1 MKSGYEHEYDI
12 GDGNINGNR
21 DGLGGGNG
29 DGNPN
34 VNVGGVVLVVHSLRR
49 WRLYSTSATITIGT
63 DVAYVMTWKALIKLM
78 IEMVPKEEDQ
88 VEMFIGGLPDKIQRN
103 VIATKPTRLQDAV
116 CIANNLM
123 DQKLKSYATRNA
135 ENKRRF
141 DNNLRDNHVQQPT
154 FKRQNGN
161 GQNVARAYTVGN
173 TKKRDMLGHYH
184 AATSANYTMRGSVW
198 NKSGNKL
205 NEAKGRAYA
214 LGGGGANPDS
224 NGVTGTF
231 LLNNSYARMLFDLGA
246 DRSFVSTTF
255 SALLDVVPST
265 LDISYEV
272 ELADERI
279 KETDIMFK
287 GCTIVIIYN
296 EKVVRIPYRNEV
308 PEIQGDGCIGG
319 NKSRLSIISCT
330 KTHKYIQ
337 KECQVFLDQVM
348 KKEAGDKSK
357 EKRLENV
364 STIRDFPEVFPEDF
378 PRLPQVR
385 QVEFQIDLVPGVA
398 PVARSPYRLALSK
411 IQELSTQL
419 QELSDKGIIR
429 PSSSPW
435 RAPVL
440 FVKKRQIF
448 SNVYRLPKEDHEEH
462 LKLILKLH
470 KKEELYAKF
479 SKYEFWLPKV
489 QFLSHVINSEGVHV
503 DPAKIESIK
512 DWVPPKTPTDI
523 RQFLEGSE
531 NFVVYYDASHK
542 GLGAVLM
549 QRDKV
554 IAYASCQLKIHEM
567 NYTMHGL
574 ELGAVVFALK
584 MWRHYLYGTKCTVFT
599 DHKSL
604 QHILDQKECIKPKGK
619 GQAPTILGL
628 SDDYCIEP
636 SHANFELSSRFEKGR
651 ELRILR
657 LV

>member
-1 MKSGYEHEYDI
+1 
-12 GDGNINGNR
+12 GNR

-161 GQNVARAYTVGN
+161 GQNVARAHTVGN
-173 TKKRDMLGHYH
+173 TKKMDMLGHYH
-184 AATSANYTMRGSVW
+184 AATSANYTMRDSVW

-231 LLNNSYARMLFDLGA
+231 LLNNSYARMLFDSGA

-255 SALLDVVPST
+255 SALLDIVPST

-279 KETDIMFK
+279 TETDIMFK
-287 GCTIVIIYN
+287 GCTLVIIYD
-296 EKVVRIPYRNEV
+296 EKVVRIPYGNEV
-308 PEIQGDGCIGG
+308 LEIQGDGCI
-319 NKSRLSIISCT
+319 
-330 KTHKYIQ
+330 
-337 KECQVFLDQVM
+337 VM

-364 STIRDFPEVFPEDF
+364 STIRDFPE
-378 PRLPQVR
+378 
-385 QVEFQIDLVPGVA
+385 
-398 PVARSPYRLALSK
+398 
-411 IQELSTQL
+411 
-419 QELSDKGIIR
+419 
-429 PSSSPW
+429 
-435 RAPVL
+435 
-440 FVKKRQIF
+440 
-448 SNVYRLPKEDHEEH
+448 EDHEEH

-604 QHILDQKECIKPKGK
+604 QHILDQKELNTRQHTLPSEKGERGGRCIKPKGK
-619 GQAPTILGL
+619 GQATPILGL

-657 LV
+657 LAEYQKPFGLMVQPETPQWKWENITMDFVTKLPKTTTGQDTILVIIDRLTKFAYLLPMKETDSMEKLTRQYLKEVVLRHGVPVLIILD